1 MEAWGIEKKKEKEW
15 KTRKKEGKKERK
27 EGGKDCTRQQTR
39 KGVIYTFERAQGPR
53 RVSHC
58 G

>member
-15 KTRKKEGKKERK
+15 KASKKEGK
-27 EGGKDCTRQQTR
+27 EGGKECTRQQTR

>member
-27 EGGKDCTRQQTR
+27 EGGKETR

>member
-1 MEAWGIEKKKEKEW
+1 MRKRGKRLKKK
-15 KTRKKEGKKERK
+15 RKKEGKKERK
-27 EGGKDCTRQQTR
+27 EGGKECTRQQTR
-39 KGVIYTFERAQGPR
+39 KGVIYTFERAYGPR

>member
-1 MEAWGIEKKKEKEW
+1 MKKK
-15 KTRKKEGKKERK
+15 RKKEGKKERK
-27 EGGKDCTRQQTR
+27 EGGKECTRQQTR
-39 KGVIYTFERAQGPR
+39 KGVIYTFERAHGPR